1 MLVHGHEYC
10 QLMLRKEPNE
20 FCIASVPDRGGPP
33 APSRKP
39 MEANK
44 QGIEELEEGISDIPQ
59 NQGN

>member
-20 FCIASVPDRGGPP
+20 FCIVPVTDRDGLPS
-33 APSRKP
+33 PSRKP

-44 QGIEELEEGISDIPQ
+44 QGIEELEKGIHNIPQ